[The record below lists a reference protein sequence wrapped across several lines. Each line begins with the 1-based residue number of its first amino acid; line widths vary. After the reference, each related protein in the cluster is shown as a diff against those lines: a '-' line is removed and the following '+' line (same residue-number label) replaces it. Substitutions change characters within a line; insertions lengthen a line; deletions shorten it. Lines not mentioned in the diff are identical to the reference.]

1 LFNGEASADAE
12 VFGAQV
18 QPLQKLRASARVHP
32 AFSDLSYL
40 LPRTGQPGQDPR
52 RGESELVIAMN
63 VTDPIADMLTR
74 IRNANQA
81 LKAELDVPYSRL
93 KAEVAKVLK
102 REGYIADFYAQK
114 LENGR
119 QVLKVQLKI
128 VGKERTIVGI
138 KRISKPGLRRYVGA
152 KDVPRVLGGMGI
164 SILTTSRGVMTGH
177 EAKKANVGGEILAY
191 VW

>member
-1 LFNGEASADAE
+1 
-12 VFGAQV
+12 
-18 QPLQKLRASARVHP
+18 
-32 AFSDLSYL
+32 
-40 LPRTGQPGQDPR
+40 
-52 RGESELVIAMN
+52 MN
-63 VTDPIADMLTR
+63 STDPIADMLTR
-74 IRNANQA
+74 IRNANLA

-102 REGYIADFYAQK
+102 RQGYIADFYAQK
-114 LENGR
+114 LESGR

-128 VGKERTIVGI
+128 VGKERAIVGI

-152 KDVPRVLGGMGI
+152 KEVPRVLGGMGI